1 LNKAI
6 FAREKETGMKR
17 TVLVCLMLSA
27 SAALLA
33 AQQAGQDPYTGTSKP
48 SQDVSLP
55 QDAVQDNSGKP
66 PAGVTGYEQPAP
78 IPIPKPSPAQPAPT
92 AEPAPA
98 VVAQPA
104 PQPAAIAPAPIASQM
119 SEPVDGTDAGIVIV
133 APNTQTQPALNERG
147 GAPIDGAPANDPDG
161 DIVHP
166 GVASSGGL
174 GYGATIRVR
183 LLDSLSTA
191 TSQTGERFRTR
202 VASDVIQDGQ
212 VLIPAGAEIDGT
224 LVGVSNGHS
233 FSSSSMR
240 LRPESVIMPD
250 GSRFGIYAGLS
261 GAPGS
266 SVRIND
272 EGAVSPGS
280 QLRKDGIEYGGAVG
294 AGAVTGAILG
304 GPGGALAGTIIGAG
318 VITVHLLVSHPQA
331 TLDSGTVLLFT
342 LNEPLHLSAAAQS
355 GN

>member
-1 LNKAI
+1 LVKAI

-17 TVLVCLMLSA
+17 NVLVCALLAA

-33 AQQAGQDPYTGTSKP
+33 AQEATQDPYTGTSKP
-48 SQDVSLP
+48 AQDVSLP
-55 QDAVQDNSGKP
+55 QDAAQDNSGKP
-66 PAGVTGYEQPAP
+66 PAGITGYEQPAP
-78 IPIPKPSPAQPAPT
+78 IPIPKPSPAQAAPM
-92 AEPAPA
+92 AEPAPS
-98 VVAQPA
+98 VVAQPI
-104 PQPAAIAPAPIASQM
+104 PQPSVMATAPAATQM

-133 APNTQTQPALNERG
+133 APGAQEQPALNARG
-147 GAPIDGAPANDPDG
+147 GMSMSDPDG

-166 GVASSGGL
+166 EGAPSGGA

-183 LLDSLSTA
+183 LLDSLSTS
-191 TSQTGERFRTR
+191 TSQPGERFRTR

-224 LVGVSNGHS
+224 LVGVSYGHS
-233 FSSSSMR
+233 FSPSTMH
-240 LRPESVIMPD
+240 LRPESVVMPD
-250 GSRFGIYAGLS
+250 GSRFHIYADLS

-342 LNEPLHLSAAAQS
+342 LNEPLHLAPSAQS